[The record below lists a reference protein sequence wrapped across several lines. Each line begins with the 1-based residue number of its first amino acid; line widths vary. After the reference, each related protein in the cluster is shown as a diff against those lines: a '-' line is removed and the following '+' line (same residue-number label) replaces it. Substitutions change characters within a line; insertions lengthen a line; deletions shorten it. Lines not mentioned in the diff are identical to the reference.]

1 MGGLSLSQNAG
12 NVSFT
17 APAGVPCISL
27 AGRHGQ
33 SCDGR
38 SCQQIISCPDGCA
51 LEWQQPSQVRKLLQ
65 GRYRWMLFVG
75 DSDLRLMVL
84 FLFQVLAQGGYGEAA
99 VTNRGLWL
107 GRSGNATQ
115 PDDWA
120 SPGATW
126 DWNWSRRC
134 MLDWFYEADG
144 TVRAT
149 RSVQCVVGSTKLG
162 YVEFGKHYNLSLP
175 KVPHALRV
183 TYIGTSGMA
192 HTLKTMQ
199 SLTAHLANEV
209 APHSR
214 PDALILSSVAF
225 VTAQD
230 DFQQGAKDFVAS
242 AQHLAAFGSPRG
254 GDSAGIPE
262 LVFATSPSHRETD
275 RQSNARPKMVVP
287 KFWVDLKPRTTKK
300 QAAVV
305 RNSNYN
311 EAILPRLPP
320 EWHVLDR
327 DTELNRLVDRE
338 GSRGIRLS
346 SGHLPHLNN
355 FYDLQRLVH
364 GLARSE
370 TGGERAPATCIR
382 HQPVNFSGACAGY
395 VSGDSAS
402 AGENRFIEIVHHF
415 CHLEL

>member
-262 LVFATSPSHRETD
+262 LIFATSPSH
-275 RQSNARPKMVVP
+275 
-287 KFWVDLKPRTTKK
+287 
-300 QAAVV
+300 

-395 VSGDSAS
+395 VSGD
-402 AGENRFIEIVHHF
+402 RFIEIVHHF
-415 CHLEL
+415 CHLQGKGGDEPVS